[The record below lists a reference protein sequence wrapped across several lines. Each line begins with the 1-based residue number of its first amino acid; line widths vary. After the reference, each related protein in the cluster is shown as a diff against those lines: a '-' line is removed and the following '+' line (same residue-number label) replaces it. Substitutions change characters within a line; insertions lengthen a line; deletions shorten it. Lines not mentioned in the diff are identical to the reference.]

1 MSRMIDL
8 TLTLTQRM
16 RGVEFEPATAM
27 PKDGW
32 NTSILHLYSHSG
44 THMDAPVHFGVS
56 SETIDGI
63 SLERC
68 IGPAWVID
76 AEDVQPHGLITI
88 EHIGSVAERFAPGE
102 SLLIKTGWSSRS
114 SQPEYRDALPRISM
128 ELAEWCAQHKVKM
141 LGVEQ
146 PAVADVNN
154 LDEITAVHR
163 VLLEAGI
170 VIVEGLTNLHA
181 IEKERVLFMAFPLKI
196 SGGDGSPVRALV
208 IEEGGCWEGF
218 S

>member
-1 MSRMIDL
+1 MSRIIDL
-8 TLTLTQRM
+8 TGTLTHGT
-16 RGVEFEPATAM
+16 RGVELETAQVLS
-27 PKDGW
+27 KDGW
-32 NTSILHLYSHSG
+32 NASILHLYSHAG
-44 THMDAPVHFGVS
+44 THMDAPIHFEVS
-56 SETIDGI
+56 NETIDDI

-76 AEDVQPHGLITI
+76 AEDVQPHGLITVV
-88 EHIGSVAERFAPGE
+88 HIGSVAERFKPGE
-102 SLLIKTGWSSRS
+102 SLLIKTGWSSRV
-114 SQPEYRDALPRISM
+114 SQPEYRSALPRISM

-154 LDEITAVHR
+154 LEEITAVHR

-170 VIVEGLTNLHA
+170 VIVEGLTDLHT
-181 IEKERVLFMAFPLKI
+181 IEKERVLFIALPLKI
-196 SGGDGSPVRALV
+196 SGGDGSPVRALA
-208 IEEGGCWEGF
+208 IEEEGCWEGF

>member
-1 MSRMIDL
+1 MPRIIDL
-8 TLTLTQRM
+8 TWTLTHGT
-16 RGVEFEPATAM
+16 RGVEFETATVLS
-27 PKDGW
+27 KDGW
-32 NTSILHLYSHSG
+32 NSRILHLYSHAG
-44 THMDAPVHFGVS
+44 THMDAPIHFEVS
-56 SETIDGI
+56 NETIDGI

-76 AEDVQPHGLITI
+76 AEDVQPRGLITGA
-88 EHIGSVAERFAPGE
+88 HIGSVAERFTPGE
-102 SLLIKTGWSSRS
+102 SLLIKTGWSSRV
-114 SQPEYRDALPRISM
+114 SQPEYRSVLPRISM
-128 ELAEWCAQHKVKM
+128 ELAEWCAQHRVKM

-154 LDEITAVHR
+154 LEEITSVHR

-181 IEKERVLFMAFPLKI
+181 IEKERVIFMAFPLKI
-196 SGGDGSPVRALV
+196 SGGDGSPVRALA
-208 IEEGGCWEGF
+208 IEEEGCWEGF